1 MLRQPWC
8 APTSI
13 IEWSR
18 LTVVETKWEGG
29 DSCGYAEESLP
40 SPAEFSFK
48 LRPAFEMIFTWR
60 QMPTAPMNMM
70 WKTNKS
76 DRMEKLKWAGWGGWE
91 GRGEFRHQWIQLP
104 SKYWKL
110 NTVFLLPTYPN
121 VLPALRLEWIIY
133 EEPTYCGNSVSQ
145 YLPPPRNLPIRHW
158 E

>member
-1 MLRQPWC
+1 MLILTEFMIMLRQPWC

-76 DRMEKLKWAGWGGWE
+76 DRMEKLKWAGWGGGKE
-91 GRGEFRHQWIQLP
+91 RGVSSSMDPTSIKVLKVEHGISP
-104 SKYWKL
+104 SYI
-110 NTVFLLPTYPN
+110 PQ
-121 VLPALRLEWIIY
+121 R
-133 EEPTYCGNSVSQ
+133 
-145 YLPPPRNLPIRHW
+145 PPRSSAWVNYIRGTYLLW
-158 E
+158 

>member
-1 MLRQPWC
+1 MLILTEFMIMLRQPWC

-76 DRMEKLKWAGWGGWE
+76 DRMEKLKWAGWGGDGKGE
-91 GRGEFRHQWIQLP
+91 GSFVINGSNFHQSTESWTRYF
-104 SKYWKL
+104 S
-110 NTVFLLPTYPN
+110 FLHTPTSSPLFGLSELY
-121 VLPALRLEWIIY
+121 
-133 EEPTYCGNSVSQ
+133 T
-145 YLPPPRNLPIRHW
+145 RNLLIVVTQ
-158 E
+158 